1 MESKQGMNTL
11 SQYYKRLRSFIRK
24 RVMSVDEAED
34 ILQTVFYQFTKANSL
49 ISPIE
54 HVTAWL
60 YQAARNQIVDHHRKK
75 KETLFSDYY
84 IDDDDDEEYSFSD
97 AFAFLFVETETP
109 ESEYI
114 KDMFWN
120 EIELALASLPPEQRD
135 VFEMTEFDGISFKA
149 LAEQTGVNINTLL
162 ARKRYAVKALQVHL
176 SEIYGQMITA

>member
-1 MESKQGMNTL
+1 MSTL

-34 ILQTVFYQFTKANSL
+34 ILQTVFYQFAKANSL

-60 YQAARNQIVDHHRKK
+60 HQAARNQIVDHHRKK
-75 KETLFSDYY
+75 KAILFSDYG
-84 IDDDDDEEYSFSD
+84 IDDEDEECSFSD
-97 AFAFLFVETETP
+97 AIAFLLVEAETP

-114 KDMFWN
+114 KDIFWD
-120 EIELALASLPPEQRD
+120 EIEQALASLPPEQRE
-135 VFEMTEFDGISFKA
+135 VFEMTEFDGMSFKA

-176 SEIYGQMITA
+176 SDIYGEMITA